1 MEKDKDKKQIEASM
15 SEIKKAIQKDNI
27 SSLKNTKVDKKSS
40 GEYLLLEKIIS
51 SPSDSHLNQKIV
63 KNKKKV
69 VIKTVNKIIE
79 PSKNGLN
86 ENKTKK
92 IKTKN
97 LKKLPSKVKSPVA
110 DVVDR
115 EIKPIIKKWIDK
127 NLRAFVKSIVIE
139 EMKGISKATEKP
151 SGR

>member
-1 MEKDKDKKQIEASM
+1 MEKDKDKKKIEASM

-27 SSLKNTKVDKKSS
+27 ASLKSTKVDKKSS

-79 PSKNGLN
+79 PSKNSLK